1 MIAEVTQLH
10 TTQHATTHY
19 TVQYELLRSEVLG
32 AQNGAGR
39 TSAVGQP
46 RAVGLALLLREGM
59 PGWLKAVDTAI
70 RTSLTLRGTNAAESL
85 ASEPLGRYESAPDWV
100 SGMPRHDLTT
110 LLASLVL
117 STRRLENSSS
127 REGYRSCQ

>member
-1 MIAEVTQLH
+1 MITEVTQFH
-10 TTQHATTHY
+10 TTQY

-32 AQNGAGR
+32 VKCDAVRSSTAGR
-39 TSAVGQP
+39 P

-59 PGWLKAVDTAI
+59 PGWLKAVGAVLGTSMAL
-70 RTSLTLRGTNAAESL
+70 RTTDAEESL
-85 ASEPLGRYESAPDWV
+85 ASEPLSRCESVPTWL
-100 SGMPRHDLTT
+100 SGVLRHDLTT